1 MVTPTSKLTIAI
13 SKAPFGTAKSLS
25 EFLAGALDL
34 EYNHFTPPPTPGVI
48 YASVE
53 QIMLA
58 LSPLALY
65 AGKKAIDICADK
77 VKEWL
82 NTRNETVEI
91 RIFGPNGEVV
101 KIVRTKTAVESA
113 EKTEK

>member
-1 MVTPTSKLTIAI
+1 MVTPTSRLTIAI

-25 EFLAGALDL
+25 EFLASALDL
-34 EYNHFTPPPTPGVI
+34 EYNHFSPPPRPGVI

-77 VKEWL
+77 VNEWL
-82 NTRNETVEI
+82 SKRNETAEI

-101 KIVRTKTAVESA
+101 TIVKTTTAVERR
-113 EKTEK
+113 EKTEN